1 MKESIYNIDEIK
13 KSSKCGCYF
22 CISVQDS
29 ADVVDFVDDGT
40 TGLCPRCDIDSL
52 LPNVVDLKVL
62 SMLHEKWFSQ
72 AS

>member
-22 CISVQDS
+22 CISVQNS

-40 TGLCPRCDIDSL
+40 TGLCPNCGIDSL
-52 LPNVVDLKVL
+52 LPNETNLDTL
-62 SMLHEKWFSQ
+62 SELNEKMFAG